1 MVPHRRGRRAGRRAA
16 GDRAGRR
23 RARHAVPRPGPP
35 PGMERPAAQRS
46 SRCGLRL
53 ESRPRARG
61 DPQRDRQ
68 PERGG
73 AALRERRHLLRH
85 PPRALSGRHRGR
97 ASGPRGESAWL
108 AGAHRDH
115 QAVPGARRRQPE
127 EHPRRAA
134 RAGVSRCRMRVV
146 RRPGLRPGLLP
157 QPPASQMP
165 VGAAGKKRVPELFCR
180 PAGRLPRAHVV
191 RRSQDARG
199 AHRGL
204 AAGPAAR
211 QGRRQ
216 VPGGISHRRQGPRPP
231 GGASA
236 ARAAACHSGG
246 DSEGMARIIEVRGR
260 RVWDSRGRPT
270 VEAEVIVGRG
280 TTPLASGR
288 AIAPAG
294 ASTGSGEA
302 KSVDVPRAVQNINT
316 RIRDALRALSVSD
329 QAALDRRLIEL
340 DGTADKSRLGAHAS
354 GRVDV
359 QDYMVICIGAG
370 SFAEALEWTAQVYA
384 AAGARLAKKGALQG
398 VADEGGYWPAFKS
411 NEEALAELVGA
422 IADAGL
428 EPGVDVSIA
437 LDLAATQLYRGGS
450 YQFALDGRALSAEQ
464 LHAMLLRWIESYPIV
479 SIEDPFAE
487 HDAEAMRA
495 FTEAAPIQ
503 VVGDDFF
510 VTRAAKLRNA
520 QGACNAVLLKP
531 NQVGTVTETLACWE
545 AARAMGY
552 GAIVSARSGET
563 EDVSIVHLAV
573 GWGVPQLKVG
583 GFSRS
588 ERMAKWNEGL
598 RIEGALGGKAL
609 PYPARKL
616 FRR

>member
-1 MVPHRRGRRAGRRAA
+1 MVPHRSGRRAGRRAA

-53 ESRPRARG
+53 EGRPLARG

-68 PERGG
+68 PEGGG

-85 PPRALSGRHRGR
+85 PPRALSGRHRSR
-97 ASGPRGESAWL
+97 ASGPRGEFAWL

-134 RAGVSRCRMRVV
+134 RAGVSRRRMRVV
-146 RRPGLRPGLLP
+146 RRSGLRPRLLP

-191 RRSQDARG
+191 RGSQVARG

-211 QGRRQ
+211 SGRRQ
-216 VPGGISHRRQGPRPP
+216 VSGGISHRRQGPGPQ
-231 GGASA
+231 GGAGA
-236 ARAAACHSGG
+236 ARAAAGHSGG

-302 KSVDVPRAVQNINT
+302 RSVDVPRAVQNINT

-329 QAALDRRLIEL
+329 QAA
-340 DGTADKSRLGAHAS
+340 
-354 GRVDV
+354 
-359 QDYMVICIGAG
+359 
-370 SFAEALEWTAQVYA
+370 
-384 AAGARLAKKGALQG
+384 LAKKGALQG

-450 YQFALDGRALSAEQ
+450 YHFALDGRALSAEQ

-495 FTEAAPIQ
+495 FPEAAPIQ

-510 VTRAAKLRNA
+510 VTSAAKLRSA
-520 QGACNAVLLKP
+520 QGACNAILLKP
-531 NQVGTVTETLACWE
+531 NQVGTVTETLACWN
-545 AARAMGY
+545 AAREMGY

-588 ERMAKWNEGL
+588 ERMAKWNAGL

>member
-1 MVPHRRGRRAGRRAA
+1 MVPHRSGRRAGRRAA
-16 GDRAGRR
+16 SDRAGRR

-53 ESRPRARG
+53 ESRPLARG

-73 AALRERRHLLRH
+73 AALRE
-85 PPRALSGRHRGR
+85 
-97 ASGPRGESAWL
+97 
-108 AGAHRDH
+108 
-115 QAVPGARRRQPE
+115 RRQPE

-199 AHRGL
+199 APRGL

-216 VPGGISHRRQGPRPP
+216 VPGGISHRRQGPGPP

-340 DGTADKSRLGAHAS
+340 DGTADKSRLGANAIVAVSLACAHAAAAAAKMPLWRHLAG
-354 GRVDV
+354 GRRVALPVPQIQIFGGGAHARGRIDV
-359 QDYMVICIGAG
+359 QDYMVICVGAG

-411 NEEALAELVGA
+411 NEEALAELVG
-422 IADAGL
+422 
-428 EPGVDVSIA
+428 
-437 LDLAATQLYRGGS
+437 
-450 YQFALDGRALSAEQ
+450 
-464 LHAMLLRWIESYPIV
+464 
-479 SIEDPFAE
+479 
-487 HDAEAMRA
+487 EAMRA

-552 GAIVSARSGET
+552 GAI
-563 EDVSIVHLAV
+563 
-573 GWGVPQLKVG
+573 
-583 GFSRS
+583 
-588 ERMAKWNEGL
+588 
-598 RIEGALGGKAL
+598 
-609 PYPARKL
+609 
-616 FRR
+616 